1 MPNKC
6 AVVDCL
12 SGYKPKKR
20 EAEENVKQPVFSF
33 PDDSELQNKWVRFV
47 NRKDFIPIRHNGIYI
62 KHFDSTYLVRG
73 DKRTT
78 LNRHL
83 QPVPTTYDGDL
94 LEEFVKKPSL
104 LRKSTASRNP
114 PRKIDT
120 TIPDEINKFNELDN
134 ITNLEI
140 LKELSAPAGF
150 SFKKFDDYVLFYRIF
165 YEESNATPFIESIN
179 VDKDLRVKLH

>member
-1 MPNKC
+1 M
-6 AVVDCL
+6 
-12 SGYKPKKR
+12 
-20 EAEENVKQPVFSF
+20 KQPVFSF

-47 NRKDFIPIRHNGIYI
+47 NRKDFIPSRHNGNCIN
-62 KHFDSTYLVRG
+62 HFDSKYLVHG

-83 QPVPTTYDGDL
+83 QSVPTIYDGDL

-104 LRKSTASRNP
+104 LPKSTASRNP
-114 PRKIDT
+114 PSKRDIS
-120 TIPDEINKFNELDN
+120 IPDEINKYELDN

-140 LKELSAPAGF
+140 LNELSAPAGF

-165 YEESNATPFIESIN
+165 YEESNATPFI
-179 VDKDLRVKLH
+179 